1 MSVVFDGVSVARGG
15 RTVLHGVDLEVGTG
29 RIVGLLGT
37 NGSGKS
43 TLLRTLFTG
52 QRPHRGRVTI
62 DGADVSQM
70 APRALART
78 VAVMLQDSPSEFDLT
93 VRETVLIGRS
103 PHRRPF
109 TRDTPE
115 DLRIVDEALRIADV
129 HDLGDRLVRR
139 LSGGQRQRVMLARAL
154 AQSGQI
160 LVLDEPTNH
169 LDIAHQLDLMGVV
182 SALGTTVI
190 AALHDLN
197 IAAAFCDDVA
207 VLHEGRIVAFGPPD
221 RVLTPAL
228 IDDVFHVT
236 ARIAV
241 EVDTG
246 ARAMAFHPR
255 QTAARVFTEAEHT
268 TAEYIIKEK
277 K

>member
-1 MSVVFDGVSVARGG
+1 MSVHFDGVSVARGG

-29 RIVGLLGT
+29 RIVGLLGP

-52 QRPHRGRVTI
+52 QRPQRGRVLI
-62 DGADVSQM
+62 DGVDVSQLP
-70 APRALART
+70 PRTLART
-78 VAVMLQDSPSEFDLT
+78 VSVMLQDAPSEFDLT
-93 VRETVLIGRS
+93 VRETVLVGRS
-103 PHRRPF
+103 PHRPPF
-109 TRDTPE
+109 SRDTPE
-115 DLRIVDEALRIADV
+115 DQHIVDQALRTADV
-129 HDLGDRLVRR
+129 HDLGERLVRR

-154 AQSGQI
+154 AQSGEI

-169 LDIAHQLDLMGVV
+169 LDIAHQLDLMRVV
-182 SALGTTVI
+182 SGLGTTVI

-207 VLHEGRIVAFGPPD
+207 VIDEGRIVAFGAPD
-221 RVLTPAL
+221 TVLTPAL
-228 IDDVFHVT
+228 VDEVFHVT

-246 ARAMAFHPR
+246 ARAMTFHPR
-255 QTAARVFTEAEHT
+255 QPRPLT
-268 TAEYIIKEK
+268 
-277 K
+277 

>member
-1 MSVVFDGVSVARGG
+1 MTVLFDDVSVSRGG

-29 RIVGLLGT
+29 RIVGLLGP

-52 QRPHRGRVTI
+52 RRPQRGRVTI
-62 DGADVSQM
+62 DGADVSQL

-78 VAVMLQDSPSEFDLT
+78 VAVMLQDAPSEFDLT
-93 VRETVLIGRS
+93 VRETVLVGRS
-103 PHRRPF
+103 PHRPPF
-109 TRDTPE
+109 SRDTPE
-115 DLRIVDEALRIADV
+115 DQRIVDEALRVADV
-129 HDLGDRLVRR
+129 QELGDRLVRR

-154 AQSGQI
+154 AQQGEI

-169 LDIAHQLDLMGVV
+169 LDIAHQLDLMRVV
-182 SALGTTVI
+182 SGLGTTVI

-207 VLHEGRIVAFGPPD
+207 VLDEGRIVAFGPPAT
-221 RVLTPAL
+221 VLTPAL
-228 IDDVFHVT
+228 VDRVFHVT

-246 ARAMAFHPR
+246 DRAMTFHPR
-255 QTAARVFTEAEHT
+255 TRTDPPIRTQGEE
-268 TAEYIIKEK
+268 E
-277 K
+277 